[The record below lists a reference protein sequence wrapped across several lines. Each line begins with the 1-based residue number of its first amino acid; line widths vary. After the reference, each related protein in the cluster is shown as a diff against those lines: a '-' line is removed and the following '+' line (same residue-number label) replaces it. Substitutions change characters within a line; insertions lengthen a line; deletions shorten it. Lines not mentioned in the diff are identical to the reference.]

1 MPVGALRALIAGLV
15 GFVAALI
22 LGRALRATESGNLA
36 AFFSV
41 ALGVPLIVAM
51 IFIVAAEALVPTGGG
66 PQPVEIVLGARRA
79 VARSRRYAQISRI
92 LVRPDR
98 PGRERY
104 EVAGGL
110 PALSAWQLFGSLL
123 SSHVRE
129 YEHRRPVAYH
139 GDGQLGSGGR
149 RSRPARLHRVR

>member
-1 MPVGALRALIAGLV
+1 
-15 GFVAALI
+15 
-22 LGRALRATESGNLA
+22 
-36 AFFSV
+36 
-41 ALGVPLIVAM
+41 M
-51 IFIVAAEALVPTGGG
+51 IFIVAAEALVPTGG

-79 VARSRRYAQISRI
+79 LARSRRYAQISRI

-129 YEHRRPVAYH
+129 YEHHRPVAYH
-139 GDGQLGSGGR
+139 RDGQLGSGGR